1 MARNAVRVGCRGQTI
16 IAPLGDGAI
25 GAQAG

>member
-1 MARNAVRVGCRGQTI
+1 MARNAVRVGAGGQTI
-16 IAPLGDGAI
+16 IAPWGDGAI